1 MQGEFHPF
9 RLPVPGLWLDIF
21 QKIKA
26 LGYTGVSFYVDWRLL
41 EGKQGEFT
49 AEGVFA
55 FKPFFDAAAEAGL
68 YLLARPG
75 PYINAEVAGGGFP
88 GWLQRGPAILR
99 TNESSFVDATRNYV
113 ASMGKIIAD
122 AQITNGG
129 PVIAFQAE
137 NEYTYGASWV
147 TWPDIS
153 YIETVNEQFRDAG
166 IVVPF
171 INNEA
176 SPIGLFTPGEP
187 GGPDI
192 YGHDSYPV
200 GWTCRFCLLLPVPW
214 KRLTGHKVASLRT
227 GPPAHCQL
235 TLVSCMLS
243 RVRNPRTLFPNFR
256 EVRLPTGAALG
267 TSMIVRLS

>member
-1 MQGEFHPF
+1 MTWDAQSLFVRGERIMFYSGEFHPF
-9 RLPVPGLWLDIF
+9 RLPVPGLWLDVF
-21 QKIKA
+21 QKIKS

-41 EGKQGEFT
+41 EGTQGEFT

-55 FKPFFDAAAEAGL
+55 FEPFFAAAAEAGL

-88 GWLQRGPAILR
+88 GWLQREPAILR
-99 TNESSFVDATRNYV
+99 TNETGYVDATRNYV
-113 ASMGKIIAD
+113 ANIGSIIAD

-129 PVIAFQAE
+129 PVIALQPE
-137 NEYTYGASWV
+137 NEYTYGASW
-147 TWPDIS
+147 TRWPDVE
-153 YIETVNEQFRDAG
+153 YIEEVNALYREAG

-192 YGHDSYPV
+192 YGHDSYPI
-200 GWTCRFCLLLPVPW
+200 GWTCGCPD
-214 KRLTGHKVASLRT
+214 
-227 GPPAHCQL
+227 
-235 TLVSCMLS
+235 
-243 RVRNPRTLFPNFR
+243 RNA
-256 EVRLPTGAALG
+256 GARSAC
-267 TSMIVRLS
+267 